1 MVFQVKRDREE
12 ELIHRG
18 VQYSRA
24 MKHFVKKFGRY
35 PTRLEELENTNQVR
49 FLRKRYKDPITGKDF
64 KLLHVG
70 EVQMSFGAGIPG
82 ATPAGGLNP
91 GAAGINGGPGALAN
105 GALNTFAAAGGLAA
119 AAGANAGNFAQAT
132 SPNTTVTQIPGQ
144 PSNDNSEVNATGA
157 ATNQGTSFAAAGPGA
172 PGAFGSVNAS
182 NSANPQV
189 FGGGPIVGV
198 ASTSKDKT
206 IRIFNKKQHY
216 NEWQFVYDPTTDRGG
231 LLTTPN
237 QPSLQGATTIQG
249 TQGTLGAPGTTTGT
263 PGQPG
268 GFGNQ
273 PSQPNQPGLQAPQMP
288 PEQP

>member
-1 MVFQVKRDREE
+1 VWALLVAARRGDVVGRQRADRRAALGEPRRPSGE
-12 ELIHRG
+12 AEL
-18 VQYSRA
+18 A
-24 MKHFVKKFGRY
+24 PPTPGRRT
-35 PTRLEELENTNQVR
+35 PHDSVADL
-49 FLRKRYKDPITGKDF
+49 
-64 KLLHVG
+64 
-70 EVQMSFGAGIPG
+70 
-82 ATPAGGLNP
+82 PAGHLP
-91 GAAGINGGPGALAN
+91 RADV
-105 GALNTFAAAGGLAA
+105 GGLAA